1 MRIVFDTNVLIS
13 GLISRG
19 SAPAELIEVW
29 HSNRFTLITSREQ
42 LLELRRVLNYPK
54 IKKYIRPDQA
64 KTLMDTIVSA
74 AYLVP
79 DILPDVNVS
88 TDPDDNLI
96 IATAIAGNAHLLVS
110 GDKSHLI
117 SLSEVQGIPICTPR
131 NAIRII
137 QKD

>member
-1 MRIVFDTNVLIS
+1 MYAYTYKHTFK
-13 GLISRG
+13 
-19 SAPAELIEVW
+19 
-29 HSNRFTLITSREQ
+29 REE

-88 TDPDDNLI
+88 TDPDDKLM

-110 GDKSHLI
+110 GDKSRLI
-117 SLSEVQGIPICTPR
+117 SLSEVQGIPVCAPR
-131 NAIRII
+131 NALRTI